1 MSNYQVVLFKNRTK
15 KKIINKFVTYK
26 RAKAL
31 YDKMVKESDGVV
43 FETKHENGKPC
54 VYDLA
59 ILERVGN
66 NFIPLFVTDEL
77 GRSIKVDIDDPEWVM
92 IELSSYRVPEHIQDY
107 QTNTKIS
114 YEFFEKKYLSK
125 DGLKMLSMLNNK
137 VVLQRDEEMFLFS
150 LKNEEDCNR
159 FLSSLEDYYLSINRM
174 DVLIVRNVSSPNKK
188 YLYQILQD
196 RGFNKKF
203 LYRKTTTH
211 PC

>member
-1 MSNYQVVLFKNRTK
+1 MLFKNRTK

-174 DVLIVRNVSSPNKK
+174 DVLIVRNLSSPNKK

-211 PC
+211 LC

>member
-174 DVLIVRNVSSPNKK
+174 DVLIVRNLSSPNKK

-211 PC
+211 LC

>member
-26 RAKAL
+26 RAKQL
-31 YDKMVKESDGVV
+31 YDKLIEESDKVV

-59 ILERVGN
+59 IIGKSDDN
-66 NFIPLFVTDEL
+66 NIPIFVTDEM
-77 GRSIKVDIDDPEWVM
+77 GRSIKIDMDDSELEM
-92 IELSSYRVPEHIQDY
+92 IELSSYKVREHIQDY

-196 RGFNKKF
+196 RGFDKKF

>member
-1 MSNYQVVLFKNRTK
+1 MSNYQVVLFKNKTK
-15 KKIINKFVTYK
+15 RKIINKFVTYK

-31 YDKMVKESDGVV
+31 YDKLVEESDKVV
-43 FETKHENGKPC
+43 FETKHESGKPC

-77 GRSIKVDIDDPEWVM
+77 GRSIKVDIDDPEWEMV
-92 IELSSYRVPEHIQDY
+92 ELSPYKVPEHIQDY
-107 QTNTKIS
+107 QTNKKIS

-137 VVLQRDEEMFLFS
+137 VVLQRDEETLLFS

-159 FLSSLEDYYLSINRM
+159 FLSSLENYFLSINRM

-188 YLYQILQD
+188 YLYKILQEQ
-196 RGFNKKF
+196 GFDKKF
-203 LYRKTTTH
+203 LYRKTTTY
-211 PC
+211 PS